1 MKTMMKVPQEGNVK
15 QMLKV
20 AILTFALTL
29 TACGG
34 GGGGGSS
41 SSATN
46 ASPSLIAQI
55 NQLIATGKPADLET
69 AMDLLL
75 TNEDTLTAAQF
86 EAIMD
91 AISIG

>member
-1 MKTMMKVPQEGNVK
+1 MKTMIKIPQEVNVK

-34 GGGGGSS
+34 GGGSS

-46 ASPSLIAQI
+46 ASPSVVAQI
-55 NQLIATGKPADLET
+55 NQLIATGKAADLET

-75 TNEDTLTAAQF
+75 TNQDTLTAAQF
-86 EAIMD
+86 EALMD
-91 AISIG
+91 AISVG